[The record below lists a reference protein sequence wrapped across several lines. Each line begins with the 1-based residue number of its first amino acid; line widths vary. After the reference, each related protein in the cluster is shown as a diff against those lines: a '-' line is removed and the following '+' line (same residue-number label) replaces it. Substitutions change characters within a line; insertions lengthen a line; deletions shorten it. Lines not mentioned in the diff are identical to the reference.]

1 MDSISIQKR
10 TRLFPRNK
18 SPNSSFDSFRRKR
31 RNFIRTLCACK
42 QGGALFPDS
51 RNARPLALRDE
62 GLRKRDHQNKLVIY
76 TYKERKQKEKEKRG
90 TNDYSS
96 VRLPESTIRG
106 TIGWT
111 CSSLWWRVSRVR
123 ALLVNRAETRY
134 LEGKGRGRA
143 RVASP
148 LASRARRDR
157 RTRRSTLKG
166 TRRSDPSENPRI
178 ASVEQSRNSAKSKY
192 RSISSNLEQRLNL
205 GEREREIQTRRGRR
219 FLSSNGVKE
228 IGRRVN
234 ERASCF
240 PPVTTVD
247 GVFTSIPPSS
257 FPPRL
262 SIFIPK
268 PRRIDRSRFKGGR
281 EGRGI
286 FARVGVECTSFYRS
300 GKGERKVGAR
310 SFQIR
315 SSSIQPAGGL
325 TPILPPLNERK
336 REGKR
341 ERERGPEGFDS
352 SAGCDTLVLVVR
364 PPSPS
369 SWTELKWEPIYTH
382 RGHPNPFFSFLFPSF
397 HSPTLRP
404 ISDRRLNIIIFRGG
418 RQTIL
423 PISAK

>member
-1 MDSISIQKR
+1 MR
-10 TRLFPRNK
+10 EHPVFHLLPLLTVCLRLSLPPP
-18 SPNSSFDSFRRKR
+18 S
-31 RNFIRTLCACK
+31 L
-42 QGGALFPDS
+42 PDF
-51 RNARPLALRDE
+51 
-62 GLRKRDHQNKLVIY
+62 
-76 TYKERKQKEKEKRG
+76 
-90 TNDYSS
+90 
-96 VRLPESTIRG
+96 
-106 TIGWT
+106 
-111 CSSLWWRVSRVR
+111 
-123 ALLVNRAETRY
+123 RY
-134 LEGKGRGRA
+134 L
-143 RVASP
+143 
-148 LASRARRDR
+148 
-157 RTRRSTLKG
+157 
-166 TRRSDPSENPRI
+166 
-178 ASVEQSRNSAKSKY
+178 Y
-192 RSISSNLEQRLNL
+192 RS
-205 GEREREIQTRRGRR
+205 RGGQIVQG
-219 FLSSNGVKE
+219 LKE
-228 IGRRVN
+228 
-234 ERASCF
+234 
-240 PPVTTVD
+240 
-247 GVFTSIPPSS
+247 
-257 FPPRL
+257 
-262 SIFIPK
+262 
-268 PRRIDRSRFKGGR
+268 GG
-281 EGRGI
+281 GGI